1 MSITQNKP
9 VSRRRLESQFSQVRM
24 CLSALVKEEKLVK
37 GVLYPLRRK
46 CGKSQCKCAQSDYRH
61 ESWYLS
67 FSDHGKTRVV
77 YVPEEDRKELI
88 DLTKRYKSFR
98 LNRQKLVETF
108 KGILHQVNNLER
120 IKTLPYPKEV
130 PNDRRSRNRR
140 RKSRSP

>member
-1 MSITQNKP
+1 MPIMQNNP
-9 VSRRRLESQFSQVRM
+9 AGRLRLESQFSQVRM

-77 YVPEEDRKELI
+77 YVPEEDCKELL

-108 KGILHQVNNLER
+108 KGIIHQVNNLER
-120 IKTLPYPKEV
+120 IKTLPYPKES
-130 PNDRRSRNRR
+130 PNARKGRNRHG
-140 RKSRSP
+140 KSRSP